1 MSSCSYSRSER
12 VSGISSVFL
21 VTVAVE
27 VSNSFLQRV
36 SRGTD
41 NNAVN
46 TTVLV
51 LDANVKD
58 VVLRIGSLN
67 SLDDTSSDS
76 SARNTKTHVTQFIG
90 QTPQWGIKS

>member
-1 MSSCSYSRSER
+1 MSSCSRSGR
-12 VSGISSVFL
+12 GSGISSVLL
-21 VTVAVE
+21 VTSAVE
-27 VSNSFLQRV
+27 VSNSLLQRV

-41 NNAVN
+41 NDAVN

-58 VVLRIGSLN
+58 VILRIGSLY

-76 SARNTKTHVTQFIG
+76 SARNTETHVTQFIG
-90 QTPQWGIKS
+90 Q

>member
-1 MSSCSYSRSER
+1 MSSCSRR
-12 VSGISSVFL
+12 GRGSGISSVLL
-21 VTVAVE
+21 VTSAVE
-27 VSNSFLQRV
+27 VSNSFLERV

-41 NNAVN
+41 NDAVN

-58 VVLRIGSLN
+58 VVLRIGSLY

-76 SARNTKTHVTQFIG
+76 SARNTETHVTQFIG
-90 QTPQWGIKS
+90 Q

>member
-1 MSSCSYSRSER
+1 MSSCSRRGRS
-12 VSGISSVFL
+12 SGINSVLL
-21 VTVAVE
+21 VAVAVE

-36 SRGTD
+36 SRGA
-41 NNAVN
+41 NNDAVN
-46 TTVLV
+46 ATVLV

-58 VVLRIGSLN
+58 VVLRIGSLY

-90 QTPQWGIKS
+90 Q

>member
-1 MSSCSYSRSER
+1 MSSCSRR
-12 VSGISSVFL
+12 GRGSGISSVLL
-21 VTVAVE
+21 VTSAVE
-27 VSNSFLQRV
+27 VSNSCLESV

-41 NNAVN
+41 NDAVN

-58 VVLRIGSLN
+58 VVLRIGSLY

-76 SARNTKTHVTQFIG
+76 SARNTETHVTQFIG
-90 QTPQWGIKS
+90 Q